1 MSQSKV
7 ERAEKSARIKKYYDA
22 TCVRRPRLAG
32 FLKHVRVKHPTYECR
47 PVSQFGRWNSPL
59 LIVGLAPGLHGANA
73 TGRPFTGDHAGI
85 MLYRTLYEFGF
96 SSSPESFKGDDLELY
111 GCMITNA
118 VKCLPP
124 ANKPNAAEVN
134 ACRSFLIQEL
144 ATVPVNG
151 VVLVLGRL
159 AHDSVV
165 RALGFTLS
173 QMPFRHAGE
182 LKLTDQRTLVSS
194 YHCSRYN
201 TQTRRLTQAMFN
213 DVFSRVRELLS

>member
-1 MSQSKV
+1 MSQSN
-7 ERAEKSARIKKYYDA
+7 AESGPKGASAEKYYDS
-22 TCVRRPRLAG
+22 TCVRCPRLAG
-32 FLKHVRVKHPTYECR
+32 FLDQVRVKHPTYECR
-47 PVSQFGRWNSPL
+47 PVAQFGRWNSPL

-85 MLYRTLYEFGF
+85 MLYRTLYKFGF
-96 SSSPESFKGDDLELY
+96 SSSPESRNGDDLELY
-111 GCMITNA
+111 GCLITNA

-134 ACRSFLIQEL
+134 TCRSFLIQEL
-144 ATVPVNG
+144 ATVPANG

-165 RALGFTLS
+165 RALGATLS

-182 LKLTDQRTLVSS
+182 LEMPDQRTLVSS

-201 TQTRRLTQAMFN
+201 TQTRRLTQSMFN
-213 DVFSRVRELLS
+213 DVFSRVKELLS

>member
-1 MSQSKV
+1 MGQSNV
-7 ERAEKSARIKKYYDA
+7 ARGAKSALIKKYYDP
-22 TCVRRPRLAG
+22 TCVRCPRLAG
-32 FLKHVRVKHPTYECR
+32 FLDQVRAKHPTYECR

-85 MLYRTLYEFGF
+85 MLYQTLYQFGF

-111 GCMITNA
+111 GCLITNA

-165 RALGFTLS
+165 RAFGFTLS

-182 LKLTDQRTLVSS
+182 LKLPDQRTLVSS

-201 TQTRRLTQAMFN
+201 TQTRRLTQAMFD

>member
-1 MSQSKV
+1 MSESNL
-7 ERAEKSARIKKYYDA
+7 ERGATSAPIKKYYDP
-22 TCVRRPRLAG
+22 TCVRCPRLAE
-32 FLKHVRVKHPTYECR
+32 FLGQVREKHPTYECR

-85 MLYRTLYEFGF
+85 MLYKTLYQFGF

-111 GCMITNA
+111 GCLITNA

-134 ACRSFLIQEL
+134 ACRSFLIKEL
-144 ATVPVNG
+144 VTVPVNG

-165 RALGFTLS
+165 RAFGFTPS

-182 LKLTDQRTLVSS
+182 LKLPDQRTLVSS

-213 DVFSRVRELLS
+213 DVFSRVRKLLS

>member
-22 TCVRRPRLAG
+22 ACVRCPRLVG
-32 FLKHVRVKHPTYECR
+32 FLKQVRAKHPTYQCR

-96 SSSPESFKGDDLELY
+96 SSSPESFKGDELELY

-144 ATVPVNG
+144 ATVPVKG

-165 RALGFTLS
+165 RALGFTPS
-173 QMPFRHAGE
+173 QMRFRHAGE
-182 LKLTDQRTLVSS
+182 LTLPDQRTLVSS

-213 DVFSRVRELLS
+213 DVFSRIKELLS